1 MKDKYNKRVYTFY
14 KYNNK
19 NNCKKVYDV
28 ILNLKNKIWDLFL
41 SFKKKLLK
49 KSNSYNHYKDKNER
63 LIKEN
68 DELKVEEITV
78 DRFIEENNLNQ
89 IHYNWR

>member
-1 MKDKYNKRVYTFY
+1 M
-14 KYNNK
+14 
-19 NNCKKVYDV
+19 
-28 ILNLKNKIWDLFL
+28 

-89 IHYNWR
+89 IH

>member
-1 MKDKYNKRVYTFY
+1 MRFVFE
-14 KYNNK
+14 
-19 NNCKKVYDV
+19 
-28 ILNLKNKIWDLFL
+28 FQ
-41 SFKKKLLK
+41 KKLLK

-89 IHYNWR
+89 IHYLTIGD